1 MKKAILIYYSYSGNT
16 KYIAS
21 KVAASLGLD
30 SFEITPLKEYTKDV
44 NGLINQM
51 RNNQK
56 DKPCTDIKWCP
67 VNFDNYD
74 VVIIGTPVWWY
85 TIPPVTRTFL
95 KEYDLTG
102 KLIIPLITSGSEP
115 GESLEEIKKLCVGSP
130 VKGEGLFQFDMKKGM
145 ISKEEDIEGWIESV
159 KEILAE

>member
-21 KVAASLGLD
+21 KLEARLGLD

-44 NGLINQM
+44 NGLINQT

-56 DKPCTDIKWCP
+56 DKPCTDIKGCTI
-67 VNFDNYD
+67 NFDNYD
-74 VVIIGTPVWWY
+74 TVIIGTPVWWY
-85 TIPPVTRTFL
+85 TIPPTTRTFL

-102 KLIIPLITSGSEP
+102 KLIIPFITSGSDR
-115 GESLEEIKKLCVGSP
+115 GESLEEIEKLCVGSE
-130 VKGEGLFQFDMKKGM
+130 VKGEGFFQFDMKKGM
-145 ISKEEDIEGWIESV
+145 VSKEEDIDYWIESV
-159 KEILAE
+159 KEILAD